1 MDSEQFS
8 PTQGTLK
15 LEEQEEGDFTA
26 IKEDIWELWPK
37 SDVIH
42 TRLLEPHFL
51 HIAWS
56 LPSYPT
62 FTSPGPVTDLP

>member
-26 IKEDIWELWPK
+26 IKEDI
-37 SDVIH
+37 
-42 TRLLEPHFL
+42 
-51 HIAWS
+51 
-56 LPSYPT
+56 
-62 FTSPGPVTDLP
+62 